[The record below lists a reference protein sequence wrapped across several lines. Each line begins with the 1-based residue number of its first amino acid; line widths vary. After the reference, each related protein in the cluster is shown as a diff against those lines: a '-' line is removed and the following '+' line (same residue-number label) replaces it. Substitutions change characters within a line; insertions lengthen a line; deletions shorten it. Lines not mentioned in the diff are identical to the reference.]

1 MRLFND
7 SDKINLMID
16 YETLK
21 KDKRRIQRF
30 ANIEDSDFSFVDSK
44 KQNGELNIKPN
55 NSYQLILR

>member
-1 MRLFND
+1 MVKREFSFTMDTISFND

-30 ANIEDSDFSFVDSK
+30 AAIEDSEF
-44 KQNGELNIKPN
+44 
-55 NSYQLILR
+55 